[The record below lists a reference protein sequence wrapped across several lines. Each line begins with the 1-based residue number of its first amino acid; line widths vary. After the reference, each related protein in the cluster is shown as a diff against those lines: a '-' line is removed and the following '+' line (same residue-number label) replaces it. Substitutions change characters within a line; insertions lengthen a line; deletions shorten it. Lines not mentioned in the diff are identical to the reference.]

1 MIRLK
6 RDFYLG
12 KESVT
17 IIKKVIPDKWS
28 LDVNRVVKSLVQVA
42 SLQIDKKNLSVA
54 NNQKQEI
61 AKLG

>member
-12 KESVT
+12 KDAVT
-17 IIKKVIPDKWS
+17 IIKKVIHDKWS

>member
-12 KESVT
+12 KDAVT
-17 IIKKVIPDKWS
+17 IIKKVIHVKWA

-42 SLQIDKKNLSVA
+42 SLQSDKK
-54 NNQKQEI
+54 I
-61 AKLG
+61 

>member
-12 KESVT
+12 KDAVT
-17 IIKKVIPDKWS
+17 IIKKVIHVKWAW
-28 LDVNRVVKSLVQVA
+28 DVNRVVKSLVQVA
-42 SLQIDKKNLSVA
+42 SLQSDKKNLSVA